1 MCTEQTEA
9 YQSPYQQPASNTT
22 SNSKGSDMNK
32 SIENSS
38 SGKID
43 QIARKYLKD
52 SDNDTI
58 RQALKVVTTDRN
70 VSVSHLQRQLRVGYN
85 RAVEVIEVLE
95 ERGIIGPGDDASQR
109 KILILDELNTKASSE
124 TNMN

>member
-1 MCTEQTEA
+1 
-9 YQSPYQQPASNTT
+9 
-22 SNSKGSDMNK
+22 MNK
-32 SIENSS
+32 SIENTSS
-38 SGKID
+38 CKID

-58 RQALKVVTTDRN
+58 RQALEVVMTDRN
-70 VSVSHLQRQLRVGYN
+70 VNVSHLQRQLRVGYN
-85 RAVEVIEVLE
+85 CTVEVIEVLE

>member
-1 MCTEQTEA
+1 
-9 YQSPYQQPASNTT
+9 
-22 SNSKGSDMNK
+22 MNK

-38 SGKID
+38 SCKID

-58 RQALKVVTTDRN
+58 RQALEVVMTDCN

-85 RAVEVIEVLE
+85 RAVEVVEVLE
-95 ERGIIGPGDDASQR
+95 ERGIIGPGDDANQR

-124 TNMN
+124 ANMN